1 MRQVWR
7 WMWLWL
13 VASLLAMT
21 SSLAMAA
28 TITSI
33 SPASGPAGTQV
44 TITGSGFTGTYGVY
58 FDSGLQPATFTVVND
73 TTITATAPSGV
84 PLGPSDV
91 DVDAPSGYVWLQS
104 AFTYTAGSPPVANP
118 VSATVAY
125 GSTGNPITLNITG
138 GTPTGVAVG
147 TAPAH
152 GTAVPSGTSITYS
165 PTAGYAGPDSFTYTA
180 SNANGTSAPATVTI
194 TVSPP
199 TITYT
204 PTSPAGGTA
213 GVAYSQSVAGASG
226 GSGSYTY
233 TVAAG
238 ALPAGLTLGANGTIS
253 GTPTTGG
260 TFNFTVRAMDSST
273 GTGPF
278 SATSGTL
285 TLTVGAAAITLSPTS
300 LTAGT
305 VGIAYSQTLSTAG
318 GTAPYT
324 YSITA
329 GALPAGMTLSTGGVL
344 SGTPTAG
351 GTFNFTVTALDSST
365 GSGPYTGS
373 RAYTLTVN
381 APSIFISPAS
391 LSLPNGTAGTAYSQ
405 TFIAG
410 GGTSGYTYTVDSGAL
425 PAGLS
430 LSTGGVLSGTPTAS
444 GSFSFTVKA
453 RDSSTGTGPYEG
465 TRTYSLNVSS
475 ATLSLSPA
483 SGALSAAVGTAFSQS
498 FTAAG
503 GIAPYSYSIN
513 ITSGTMPAGLSFN
526 SATGTLSGTPTTAG
540 GVSFTV
546 TATDSTGGSPATV
559 SGNYSLTATAPTITL
574 TPSTLPNGAAGVAYS
589 QTLTAS
595 GGGSGGYT
603 YSVTAGALPAGLTL
617 SGNVISGTPTAVGT
631 FNFTVQARDNNS
643 FTGSQAYSIVIASP
657 ILAMSPAPGTLN
669 ATAGAAFSQTFSAS
683 GGTAPYTY
691 SLNVTSGSMP
701 AGLSFNAGTAT
712 LSGTPTTA
720 GTVSFT
726 VTATDSTG
734 GTTATVSNSYTL
746 TTGAPTITL
755 TPSTLPSGAA
765 GVAYSQTL
773 TASGGGSGGYTYS
786 VTAGLLPAGLTL
798 AGSAISGTPTAA
810 GTFNFT
816 VQARDNNSFTG
827 SQAYSIVIGAPG
839 IALTP
844 TTLPGPAAGIA
855 YSQTITASG
864 GNGPYTFSATG
875 ILPTGLTLSPGGV
888 LSGTPA
894 ALTAGQ
900 VYSFT
905 VRATDSTTGT
915 GAPYSATQVY
925 NFTVA
930 QGVPTAQP
938 ARVSTQPGV
947 PVTIDVATGASGA
960 PFTGVVIVAAPA
972 SGSTTTSGTAITYTP
987 AANTLGEVTFDY
999 TLSNATGPSLPVRV
1013 TVDVGVI
1020 PVALAQRPLTAVSGR
1035 SARIELTEGATGGP
1049 FTGAALVSLSPADA
1063 GTVTITPTA
1072 GKAPASASL
1081 LPAAPAPAGSGYT
1094 LEFVPAAAFGG
1105 TATILYTLSNSTT
1118 TSAPG
1123 QITVSV
1129 TPRRDPSTDP
1139 DVVGL
1144 INAQVQAARRFATTQ
1159 ISNYNQRLEAL
1170 HGTGRA
1176 PSQNN
1181 LSVVLPTRQ
1190 MDAAQRC
1197 AEIVGLRARNAC
1209 LTGAEAGRMADINAG
1224 ITSGM
1229 PLGTDAGMPAP
1240 DGFLRTAYRPG
1251 TPTGTFR
1258 TLAAAQTRA
1267 ARAQD
1272 RAQGLPD
1279 LPGHDAVAD
1288 PTASDLA
1295 FWSAGMLDFGF
1306 ANSGT
1311 QRAGF
1316 RFTTGGITAGADYRV
1331 SDQVSVGG
1339 GFGYARDSTDIGS
1352 AGTHSSGDSYSLA
1365 LYGSFRPT
1373 PAYFIDGVAGLGTL
1387 SFDSRRWVNDANA
1400 FATGKR
1406 DGRQWFASVSAGY
1419 EYRNQ
1424 AWLIS
1429 PYGRLSVTE
1438 TRLDRFSE
1446 RGADYH
1452 ALTYFDQTVTSLAGT
1467 LGLRAEYAQQVRWGM
1482 LLPFMRVEYQRDL
1495 NGESAARITYADF
1508 GANDP
1513 FYTVRG
1519 SAFGRDRMQIGLGAK
1534 LNTGTLSFGLDYN
1547 VMFGMGG
1554 LQQGVRLSFVAPF

>member
-1 MRQVWR
+1 MKRGEWVEPRSSAVRGTTYCAARMRQVWR
-7 WMWLWL
+7 WVWLWL
-13 VASLLAMT
+13 VASLMAMT
-21 SSLAMAA
+21 SSLALAV

-33 SPASGPAGTQV
+33 SPTSGPAGTPV
-44 TITGSGFTGTYGVY
+44 TITGTGFSGTIDVFFGDTWM
-58 FDSGLQPATFTVVND
+58 PASFTVVND
-73 TTITATAPSGV
+73 TTITATAPSSV
-84 PLGPSDV
+84 PPGPSDV
-91 DVDAPSGYVWLQS
+91 VVDAISGVASLTGG
-104 AFTYTAGSPPVANP
+104 FTYTTGSPPVANA
-118 VSATVAY
+118 VSATVTY
-125 GSTGNPITLNITG
+125 GSAGNPITLNITG
-138 GTPTGVAVG
+138 GTPTSVVVS

-152 GTAVPSGTSITYS
+152 GTAVASGTSITYS

-199 TITYT
+199 TITYA
-204 PTSPAGGTA
+204 PTSPLPGMVGDGYSAPVS
-213 GVAYSQSVAGASG
+213 GVSGGASPYSYTIA
-226 GSGSYTY
+226 SGS
-233 TVAAG
+233 
-238 ALPAGLTLGANGTIS
+238 LPAGVTLDAATGTITGRPS
-253 GTPTTGG
+253 AGG
-260 TFNFTVRAMDSST
+260 TFNFTIRATDSTT
-273 GTGPF
+273 GTGPY
-278 SATSGTL
+278 SATSGPL
-285 TLTVGAAAITLSPTS
+285 TLTINPPTIVPTPATLPSASVGTP
-300 LTAGT
+300 
-305 VGIAYSQTLSTAG
+305 YSQTFWGSGGTMGYTFSMTAG
-318 GTAPYT
+318 
-324 YSITA
+324 S
-329 GALPAGMTLSTGGVL
+329 LPVGMSFSSGGVL

-365 GSGPYTGS
+365 GTGPYSGS
-373 RAYTLTVN
+373 RAYTFTVN
-381 APSIFISPAS
+381 APSILITPT
-391 LSLPNGTAGTAYSQ
+391 SLPNGTAGTAYSQ
-405 TFIAG
+405 TVVAS

-430 LSTGGVLSGTPTAS
+430 LSTGGALSGTPTAS
-444 GSFSFTVKA
+444 GSFSFTIKA

-465 TRTYSLNVSS
+465 TRAYSVNISS

-526 SATGTLSGTPTTAG
+526 TASGTLSGTPTTAG

-559 SGNYSLTATAPTITL
+559 SSNYSLTTSAPTITVN
-574 TPSTLPNGAAGVAYS
+574 PASLP
-589 QTLTAS
+589 
-595 GGGSGGYT
+595 
-603 YSVTAGALPAGLTL
+603 
-617 SGNVISGTPTAVGT
+617 
-631 FNFTVQARDNNS
+631 
-643 FTGSQAYSIVIASP
+643 
-657 ILAMSPAPGTLN
+657 N
-669 ATAGAAFSQTFSAS
+669 ATAGAAYSQTFAAS
-683 GGTAPYTY
+683 GGNGTYTY
-691 SLNVTSGSMP
+691 AIT
-701 AGLSFNAGTAT
+701 AGALPPGMT
-712 LSGTPTTA
+712 LSA
-720 GTVSFT
+720 G
-726 VTATDSTG
+726 
-734 GTTATVSNSYTL
+734 
-746 TTGAPTITL
+746 GA
-755 TPSTLPSGAA
+755 
-765 GVAYSQTL
+765 V
-773 TASGGGSGGYTYS
+773 
-786 VTAGLLPAGLTL
+786 
-798 AGSAISGTPTAA
+798 SGTPTAA
-810 GTFNFT
+810 GTFNLT
-816 VQARDNNSFTG
+816 VTATDGNTFTG
-827 SQAYSIVIGAPG
+827 SRAYTLTVSGPG
-839 IALTP
+839 IVLTP
-844 TTLPGPAAGIA
+844 ATLPGPAAGIA

-875 ILPTGLTLSPGGV
+875 ILPTGLTLSAGGV

-900 VYSFT
+900 AYSIT

-915 GAPYSATQVY
+915 GAPYSATQTY

-1020 PVALAQRPLTAVSGR
+1020 LVALAQRPLTAVSGR

-1081 LPAAPAPAGSGYT
+1081 QPAAPVPAGSGYT

-1190 MDAAQRC
+1190 LDAAQRC

-1224 ITSGM
+1224 ITSGA

-1240 DGFLRTAYRPG
+1240 DGFLRTTYRPG

-1482 LLPFMRVEYQRDL
+1482 LLPFLRVEYQRDL

-1519 SAFGRDRMQIGLGAK
+1519 SSFGRDRMQVGLGAK

>member
-1 MRQVWR
+1 MHGVHILKRGVGIEPRGCAPRGAYCAKRMSQVWG

-13 VASLLAMT
+13 VASLMAMM
-21 SSLAMAA
+21 SSQALAA
-28 TITSI
+28 TIISI
-33 SPASGPAGTQV
+33 SPTSGPAGTQV
-44 TITGSGFTGTYGVY
+44 TITGSGFTGTFGVY
-58 FDSGLQPATFTVVND
+58 FDYGFRPAIFTVVND
-73 TTITATAPSGV
+73 TTITATAPSGA

-91 DVDAPSGYVWLQS
+91 DVDAPSGYAVLAS
-104 AFTYTAGSPPVANP
+104 AFTYTSGSPPVANP
-118 VSATVAY
+118 VSATVVY

-152 GTAVPSGTSITYS
+152 GTAVASGTSITYS

-204 PTSPAGGTA
+204 PTSPLPGMVGDGYSAPVS
-213 GVAYSQSVAGASG
+213 GVSGGASPY
-226 GSGSYTY
+226 SYTI
-233 TVAAG
+233 ASG
-238 ALPAGLTLGANGTIS
+238 ALPAGVTLDAATGTITGRPS
-253 GTPTTGG
+253 AGG
-260 TFNFTVRAMDSST
+260 TFNFTIRATDSTT
-273 GTGPF
+273 GTGPY
-278 SATSGTL
+278 SVTSGPL
-285 TLTVGAAAITLSPTS
+285 TLTINPPTIAPTPATLPSASVGTP
-300 LTAGT
+300 
-305 VGIAYSQTLSTAG
+305 YSQTFWGSG
-318 GTAPYT
+318 GTAGYT
-324 YSITA
+324 FSMTA
-329 GALPAGMTLSTGGVL
+329 GSLPAGMTLSTGGVL

-365 GSGPYTGS
+365 GTGPYSGS
-373 RAYTLTVN
+373 RAYAFTVN
-381 APSIFISPAS
+381 APSIFITPT
-391 LSLPNGTAGTAYSQ
+391 SLPNGTAGTAYSQ
-405 TFIAG
+405 TVVAS

-425 PAGLS
+425 PSGLS
-430 LSTGGVLSGTPTAS
+430 LSSGGILSGTPTAS

-465 TRTYSLNVSS
+465 TRAYSLNVSS

-559 SGNYSLTATAPTITL
+559 SSNYSLTTTAPTISVNPL
-574 TPSTLPNGAAGVAYS
+574 SLP
-589 QTLTAS
+589 
-595 GGGSGGYT
+595 
-603 YSVTAGALPAGLTL
+603 
-617 SGNVISGTPTAVGT
+617 
-631 FNFTVQARDNNS
+631 
-643 FTGSQAYSIVIASP
+643 
-657 ILAMSPAPGTLN
+657 N
-669 ATAGAAFSQTFSAS
+669 ATAGAAYSQTFAAS
-683 GGTAPYTY
+683 GGNGTYTY
-691 SLNVTSGSMP
+691 
-701 AGLSFNAGTAT
+701 A
-712 LSGTPTTA
+712 
-720 GTVSFT
+720 
-726 VTATDSTG
+726 
-734 GTTATVSNSYTL
+734 
-746 TTGAPTITL
+746 
-755 TPSTLPSGAA
+755 
-765 GVAYSQTL
+765 
-773 TASGGGSGGYTYS
+773 
-786 VTAGLLPAGLTL
+786 VTAGSLPTGLTL
-798 AGSAISGTPTAA
+798 AGGAVSGTPTAA

-816 VQARDNNSFTG
+816 VTATDGNTFTG
-827 SQAYSIVIGAPG
+827 SRAYTLTVSGPG

-844 TTLPGPAAGIA
+844 ATLPGPAVGIA

-875 ILPTGLTLSPGGV
+875 ILPTGLTLSAGGV

-900 VYSFT
+900 AYSIT

-915 GAPYSATQVY
+915 GAPYSATQTY

-947 PVTIDVATGASGA
+947 PVTIDVAAGASGA

-987 AANTLGEVTFDY
+987 AADTLGEVTFDY

-1081 LPAAPAPAGSGYT
+1081 QPAAPVPAGSGYT

-1105 TATILYTLSNSTT
+1105 TASILYTLSNATA
-1118 TSAPG
+1118 TSAPA

-1209 LTGAEAGRMADINAG
+1209 LTGTEAGSPVGAPGGLAAAGLAGDADPAMG
-1224 ITSGM
+1224 I
-1229 PLGTDAGMPAP
+1229 GTDAGMPRG
-1240 DGFLRTAYRPG
+1240 DNFLRTGYRPG
-1251 TPTGTFR
+1251 TSMGAFR
-1258 TLAAAQTRA
+1258 TLAAAPARA
-1267 ARAQD
+1267 ARGPHRGTAREQ
-1272 RAQGLPD
+1272 ALPD

-1306 ANSGT
+1306 ANSGP
-1311 QRAGF
+1311 QRTGF
-1316 RFTTGGITAGADYRV
+1316 RFTTGGVTAGADYRV
-1331 SDQVSVGG
+1331 SDQISIGG

-1387 SFDSRRWVNDANA
+1387 SFDSRRWVSDASA

-1446 RGADYH
+1446 SGADYH
-1452 ALTYFDQTVTSLAGT
+1452 ALTYFDQTVTSLSGT

-1495 NGESAARITYADF
+1495 NGESAARLAYADL
-1508 GANDP
+1508 GASGP
-1513 FYTVRG
+1513 FYSVRG

>member
-1 MRQVWR
+1 
-7 WMWLWL
+7 MWLWL
-13 VASLLAMT
+13 AASLMAMT
-21 SSLAMAA
+21 SSLALAA
-28 TITSI
+28 TITGV
-33 SPASGPAGTQV
+33 SPTSGPAGTQV
-44 TITGSGFTGTYGVY
+44 TITGFGFTGAYGVY
-58 FDSGLQPATFTVVND
+58 FDAGIQPATFTVVND

-91 DVDAPSGYVWLQS
+91 DVHAPSGSTFIVN

-118 VSATVAY
+118 ASATVAY
-125 GSTGNPITLNITG
+125 GSGNTAITLNITG
-138 GTPTGVAVG
+138 GAPSSVAVG
-147 TAPAH
+147 TAAAH
-152 GTAVPSGTSITYS
+152 GTAAASGTSITYM
-165 PTAGYAGPDSFTYTA
+165 PFGNYAGPDSFTYTA
-180 SNANGTSAPATVTI
+180 TNADGTSSPAPVTI

-199 TITYT
+199 TITYA
-204 PTSPAGGTA
+204 PSSPASGTV
-213 GVAYSQSVAGASG
+213 GVSYNQSVAGASG
-226 GSGSYTY
+226 GTGSYTY
-233 TVAAG
+233 AIASG
-238 ALPAGLTLGANGTIS
+238 SLPAGLTL
-253 GTPTTGG
+253 
-260 TFNFTVRAMDSST
+260 
-273 GTGPF
+273 
-278 SATSGTL
+278 ATD
-285 TLTVGAAAITLSPTS
+285 
-300 LTAGT
+300 
-305 VGIAYSQTLSTAG
+305 
-318 GTAPYT
+318 
-324 YSITA
+324 
-329 GALPAGMTLSTGGVL
+329 GAL
-344 SGTPTAG
+344 SGKPTAG
-351 GTFNFTVTALDSST
+351 GTFNFTVRATDTTVGTGPYSATSGTLSMVIAAPTITPNPLGVSNASAGTYYSQPLSAGGGTAPYTYTVSGGTLPAGLTLSGGGLVSGTPTAAGTFTFTVRAQDSST
-365 GSGPYTGS
+365 GSGPYADT
-373 RAYTLTVN
+373 RTYTITVA
-381 APSIFISPAS
+381 APA
-391 LSLPNGTAGTAYSQ
+391 LSLNPSSVPNGTAGASYGQ
-405 TFIAG
+405 TFTAS
-410 GGTSGYTYTVDSGAL
+410 GGTASYTYDISSGSL
-425 PAGLS
+425 PAGMTLS
-430 LSTGGVLSGTPTAS
+430 SGGVLSGTPTAS
-444 GSFSFTVKA
+444 GPFSFTV
-453 RDSSTGTGPYEG
+453 RVTDSTTGAGAPFQISQN
-465 TRTYSLNVSS
+465 YSLNV
-475 ATLSLSPA
+475 AAPTLTMSPA
-483 SGALSAAVGTAFSQS
+483 SG
-498 FTAAG
+498 
-503 GIAPYSYSIN
+503 
-513 ITSGTMPAGLSFN
+513 
-526 SATGTLSGTPTTAG
+526 
-540 GVSFTV
+540 
-546 TATDSTGGSPATV
+546 
-559 SGNYSLTATAPTITL
+559 SLNA
-574 TPSTLPNGAAGVAYS
+574 SAGV
-589 QTLTAS
+589 
-595 GGGSGGYT
+595 
-603 YSVTAGALPAGLTL
+603 
-617 SGNVISGTPTAVGT
+617 
-631 FNFTVQARDNNS
+631 
-643 FTGSQAYSIVIASP
+643 
-657 ILAMSPAPGTLN
+657 
-669 ATAGAAFSQTFSAS
+669 AFSQTFSTS
-683 GGTAPYTY
+683 GGIAPYAY
-691 SLNVTSGSMP
+691 SLNVTSGSLP
-701 AGLSFNAGTAT
+701 IGLSFNAGTAT

-746 TTGAPTITL
+746 TTSVPTITL
-755 TPSTLPSGAA
+755 TPSTLPNGAA

-773 TASGGGSGGYTYS
+773 TASGGGGGGYTYS

-798 AGSAISGTPTAA
+798 AGSAISGTPTTVGTFNFTMQARDNNNFTGSQAYSIVIASPTLTMSPASGSLNATAGTAFSQTFSASGGTAPYTYSLNVTSGSLPIGLSFNAGTATLSGTPTTAGTVSFTVTATDSTGGTTATVSNSYTLTTSVPTITLTPSTLPNGAA
-810 GTFNFT
+810 GVAYSQTLTASGGGGGGYTYSVTAGLLPAGLTLAGSAISGTPTTVGTFNFT

-844 TTLPGPAAGIA
+844 ATLPGPAAGIA

-864 GNGPYTFSATG
+864 GNGPYTYSSTG

-900 VYSFT
+900 TYSFT
-905 VRATDSTTGT
+905 VRATDSTIGT

-960 PFTGVVIVAAPA
+960 PFTGVAIVAPPA
-972 SGSTTTSGTAITYTP
+972 SGGIATSGTAITYTP

-1020 PVALAQRPLTAVSGR
+1020 PVALAQRPLTAVAGR
-1035 SARIELTEGATGGP
+1035 SARVELTEGATGGP

-1072 GKAPASASL
+1072 GKVPASASL
-1081 LPAAPAPAGSGYT
+1081 QPAAPVPAGSGYT

-1105 TATILYTLSNSTT
+1105 TATILYTLSNSRT
-1118 TSAPG
+1118 TSAPA

-1170 HGTGRA
+1170 HGHGRA

-1209 LTGAEAGRMADINAG
+1209 LTGTEVGTQAGMQAG
-1224 ITSGM
+1224 IPGGLTAGMDSGAAI
-1229 PLGTDAGMPAP
+1229 GTDAGMPRGN
-1240 DGFLRTAYRPG
+1240 DFLRTSYRPG
-1251 TPTGTFR
+1251 TPAGGFR
-1258 TLAAAQTRA
+1258 TLTAASV
-1267 ARAQD
+1267 
-1272 RAQGLPD
+1272 RAQGREQALPD

-1482 LLPFMRVEYQRDL
+1482 LLPFLRVEYQRDL
-1495 NGESAARITYADF
+1495 NGESAARVTYADF

-1513 FYTVRG
+1513 FYSVRG
-1519 SAFGRDRMQIGLGAK
+1519 SGFGRDRMQIGLGAK